1 MSIGKLRK
9 GKDENIISGIG
20 ENGESFLLLFGRL
33 YPFSF
38 FLSFFL
44 SFYLIRNPNPHNPP
58 IRLLSSK
65 NNDNPFHNRQFTFK

>member
-44 SFYLIRNPNPHNPP
+44 FI
-58 IRLLSSK
+58 
-65 NNDNPFHNRQFTFK
+65 